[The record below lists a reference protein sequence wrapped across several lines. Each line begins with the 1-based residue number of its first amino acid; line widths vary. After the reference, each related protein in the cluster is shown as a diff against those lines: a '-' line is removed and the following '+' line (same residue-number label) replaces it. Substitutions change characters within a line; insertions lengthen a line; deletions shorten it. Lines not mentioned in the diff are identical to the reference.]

1 MVFSIRRAALGD
13 EALLREL
20 RIAALTDSPRAF
32 SSTLD
37 RELARTTED
46 WKKWFA
52 PGVTF
57 VLEADGQAR
66 GLVAGMRD
74 AKDAA
79 VVQLMSMWVHPGL
92 RGMGAAA
99 RLVASVQGWAEEL
112 GATQL
117 RLDVVEN
124 NVRAQR
130 CYERAGFRV
139 TGKQGVV
146 EKSGDVEIEMV
157 WEVAKRNES

>member
-1 MVFSIRRAALGD
+1 MKFKVRRAANGD

-32 SSTLD
+32 SSTLE
-37 RELARTTED
+37 RELARTSED
-46 WKKWFA
+46 WRKWFA

-57 VLEADGQAR
+57 ILEVDGEAR

-79 VVQLMSMWVHPGL
+79 LVNLMSMWVHPSI
-92 RGMGAAA
+92 RGTGAAA
-99 RLVASVQGWAEEL
+99 ALVASIQDWSSAA
-112 GATQL
+112 GATVV

-124 NVRAQR
+124 NLRARR
-130 CYERAGFRV
+130 CYEQAGFRA

-157 WEVAKRNES
+157 WEVLQRKE